1 MRLRVVQ
8 GQHRDLLRGQLPS
21 HHRDHHDASHRLH
34 HASYRRSSYRRSS
47 YRHRHASQRQRY
59 ANPHQRHA
67 SQRRSDYR
75 LLHASRQHCHARHRR
90 HDGQRMMTQPNMP
103 TTQPPPSALPKV
115 CSCPSSEFCAERT
128 TRPSSSFLGEWCGQ
142 RIPRN
147 HTGLRSRPQ
156 RQQHRG
162 KQQEC
167 AERQPHPS
175 LGQAGGKRDSSGDRG
190 HSTKRKR

>member
-1 MRLRVVQ
+1 MLLRVVQ

-21 HHRDHHDASHRLH
+21 HHHDHHDASHRLH
-34 HASYRRSSYRRSS
+34 HASYRCSSYRCSSYRRSS
-47 YRHRHASQRQRY
+47 YRH
-59 ANPHQRHA
+59 RHA

-90 HDGQRMMTQPNMP
+90 RVRRHRGRRMMAQPNMP

>member
-8 GQHRDLLRGQLPS
+8 GRRRDQSRGQLPS
-21 HHRDHHDASHRLH
+21 RRRDHHDASHHSRH
-34 HASYRRSSYRRSS
+34 SSYRRSS
-47 YRHRHASQRQRY
+47 YRHRHASLRQRY

-67 SQRRSDYR
+67 SQRRSGYR
-75 LLHASRQHCHARHRR
+75 LLRASRQHCHAHYRRHVRR
-90 HDGQRMMTQPNMP
+90 HDGQRMMAQPNMP

-147 HTGLRSRPQ
+147 HTRLRSPPQ
-156 RQQHRG
+156 RQQDRG
-162 KQQEC
+162 KQQES
-167 AERQPHPS
+167 AEGQPHPS
-175 LGQAGGKRDSSGDRG
+175 LGQAAGKRDASRDRSD
-190 HSTKRKR
+190 STKRER

>member
-8 GQHRDLLRGQLPS
+8 GRRRDLLRGQLPS

-34 HASYRRSSYRRSS
+34 HASYRRSSYR
-47 YRHRHASQRQRY
+47 H
-59 ANPHQRHA
+59 RHA

-75 LLHASRQHCHARHRR
+75 LLRASRQHCHAHYRRHVRR
-90 HDGQRMMTQPNMP
+90 HDGQRMMAQPNMP

-147 HTGLRSRPQ
+147 HTRRRSPPQ
-156 RQQHRG
+156 RQQDRG
-162 KQQEC
+162 KQQES
-167 AERQPHPS
+167 AEGQPHPS
-175 LGQAGGKRDSSGDRG
+175 LGQAAGKRDASRDRSD
-190 HSTKRKR
+190 STKREW

>member
-8 GQHRDLLRGQLPS
+8 GRHRDLLRGQLPS

-34 HASYRRSSYRRSS
+34 HASYRRSSYR
-47 YRHRHASQRQRY
+47 HRH

-75 LLHASRQHCHARHRR
+75 LLHASRQHCHARHRRHVRR

-128 TRPSSSFLGEWCGQ
+128 TRPSSSFLGEWCAQ

-147 HTGLRSRPQ
+147 HTRLRSPPQ
-156 RQQHRG
+156 RQQDRG
-162 KQQEC
+162 KQQES
-167 AERQPHPS
+167 AEGQPHPS
-175 LGQAGGKRDSSGDRG
+175 LGQAAGKRDASRDRSD
-190 HSTKRKR
+190 STKRER